1 MRSMMS
7 SDTKDLNKEKDFVYL
22 INVNRSTY
30 SLHDV
35 LLAVLIWKIK
45 FTRSE
50 TKFISLFLSSSD
62 TFLMF

>member
-22 INVNRSTY
+22 INVDRSTY